1 MRGLG
6 IDVETA
12 VGDAGVL
19 PLVEKI
25 VELQFEVDV
34 LQLQFDI
41 GIAEPGVAVLGGQV
55 VVVVLGSE
63 RESEGLGGI
72 DANGEALRV
81 AAHGGGLVAVSLG
94 VAATLAETAA
104 IDAANP
110 SEGAERETAAE
121 TESLGMVLVEV
132 LTDETLALREAVTA
146 EDADGGAQEVEAL
159 AGLAF
164 RLSPRR

>member
-63 RESEGLGGI
+63 RESV
-72 DANGEALRV
+72 R
-81 AAHGGGLVAVSLG
+81 
-94 VAATLAETAA
+94 
-104 IDAANP
+104 
-110 SEGAERETAAE
+110 
-121 TESLGMVLVEV
+121 VLV
-132 LTDETLALREAVTA
+132 
-146 EDADGGAQEVEAL
+146 G
-159 AGLAF
+159 
-164 RLSPRR
+164 